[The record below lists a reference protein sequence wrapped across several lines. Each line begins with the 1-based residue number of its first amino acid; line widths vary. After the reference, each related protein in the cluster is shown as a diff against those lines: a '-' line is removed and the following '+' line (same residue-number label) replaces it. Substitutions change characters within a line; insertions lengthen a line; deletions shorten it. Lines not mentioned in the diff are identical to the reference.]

1 MSFTLKSSARVDN
14 SCWHQSSNLSA
25 VVFLSKLG
33 FLGNHSSILG
43 AYLCL
48 EDKDEGSKSVS
59 ELEHDAK
66 V

>member
-1 MSFTLKSSARVDN
+1 MQ
-14 SCWHQSSNLSA
+14 CLSGQWLLA
-25 VVFLSKLG
+25 PVFKPLSTCFFLSKLH
-33 FLGNHSSILG
+33 FFFFGNHSNILG

-48 EDKDEGSKSVS
+48 KDKDEGSKSVS

>member
-1 MSFTLKSSARVDN
+1 M
-14 SCWHQSSNLSA
+14 A
-25 VVFLSKLG
+25 VGTSLQTSQQLFFLSKLV

>member
-1 MSFTLKSSARVDN
+1 MDN
-14 SCWHQSSNLSA
+14 GCWHQSSNFSA